1 MTESITLTSDDTGV
15 LHVGGTTTIDRAA
28 FVGSGRAL
36 RTAGLSPEGWYLYE
50 FVQMTPKHKEGT
62 SQKTGEPYS
71 FNLITG
77 FLRAH
82 KAANYAP
89 DPGNPGKG
97 LFVSSVDLDPKPTIF
112 KDFRIEGKGLAA
124 LRNAYKAVTG
134 SLPQGDSVDYLSM
147 AEELKG
153 RKAWGSVFHLE
164 DEDTGEIRETVTKN
178 FRSID
183 VGPPTSIILR
193 RDED

>member
-1 MTESITLTSDDTGV
+1 MTES
-15 LHVGGTTTIDRAA
+15 TTIDRNA

-50 FVQMTPKHKEGT
+50 FVQMTPKHKEGI
-62 SQKTGEPYS
+62 SQKTGNAYS
-71 FNLITG
+71 FDLITG

-82 KAANYAP
+82 KVATYTP
-89 DPGNPGKG
+89 DPGNAGKG
-97 LFVSSVDLDPKPTIF
+97 LFVSTVELDPKPTVF

-134 SLPQGDSVDYLSM
+134 GLPSGESVDYLSM

-164 DEDTGEIRETVTKN
+164 DEESGEIRETVTKN

-183 VGPPTSIILR
+183 AGPPASIILR